1 MGRSTLLVVVV
12 LTAALSGCG
21 TEATADDE
29 PGRSSAMDDAPF
41 VVAGGEVRVSC
52 GGGDEGWLPSVMP
65 RGVRGALTDEG
76 ATRVFEDILSDP
88 RTGEEAS
95 LSLFPDGV
103 DVEWRVLHDGDDLL
117 TIGLG
122 QWTEQGPTGNG
133 ADTLRLAREGTTWR
147 AVGWGGC
154 QLSPVLA
161 DGHRWA
167 EVTAYTGNPES
178 TRLTAQVNERE
189 CASGRDP
196 EPYLQ
201 EPFVVETDTS
211 VTIYFTS
218 EPPQGA
224 QTCQGN
230 PSIDR
235 VVELKQPLGTRL
247 VLDGF
252 SYPPR
257 EVRSR

>member
-1 MGRSTLLVVVV
+1 MGRSTLLAAV
-12 LTAALSGCG
+12 LFTAMLSGCG
-21 TEATADDE
+21 TETPAEDVPA
-29 PGRSSAMDDAPF
+29 PSSARADAPF
-41 VVAGGEVRVSC
+41 VMADGEVLVSC
-52 GGGDEGWLPSVMP
+52 GGRGEGWVPSVMTE
-65 RGVRGALTDEG
+65 GVPGVLTDDE
-76 ATRVFEDILSDP
+76 ATRIFRGLLSDP

-103 DVEWRVLHDGDDLL
+103 DVEWRVLRADDNSL

-122 QWTEQGPTGNG
+122 QWTEQGPTTN
-133 ADTLRLAREGTTWR
+133 AVPYLSLRREGDMWR
-147 AVGWGGC
+147 ADGWGGC
-154 QLSPVLA
+154 QLSPVLK
-161 DGHRWA
+161 DGHGWA
-167 EVTAYTGNPES
+167 QVAAYTGNPES
-178 TRLTAQVNERE
+178 ARLTAQVNERA

-196 EPYLQ
+196 EPFLQ
-201 EPFVVETDTS
+201 QPFVAETNTS
-211 VTIYFTS
+211 VTIYWTS
-218 EPPQGA
+218 QPPSGS

-257 EVRSR
+257 EVPTR